1 MIRTIFL
8 AASIMV
14 LVASSARADEPC
26 KTGST
31 AKRLDCLSKLVGTL
45 TSDVQVQSISGQQK
59 CLTDHENVS
68 VNLDACSAVPTHW
81 RLVPKQK

>member
-8 AASIMV
+8 VASV
-14 LVASSARADEPC
+14 LVVVASSARADDPC
-26 KTGST
+26 KTGTT

-45 TSDVQVQSISGQQK
+45 TSDVQVQSITGQQK

-68 VNLDACSAVPTHW
+68 VNMDACTAAPTHW
-81 RLVPKQK
+81 KLLPKQK

>member
-1 MIRTIFL
+1 MMRAIFLLTWIIVL
-8 AASIMV
+8 AAST
-14 LVASSARADEPC
+14 ARADDPC

-45 TSDVQVQSISGQQK
+45 TSNVQVQSLSQQQK

-68 VNLDACSAVPTHW
+68 VNLDACSAAPTHW
-81 RLVPKQK
+81 KLVPKQ

>member
-1 MIRTIFL
+1 MLRTILLMASILVL
-8 AASIMV
+8 AAST
-14 LVASSARADEPC
+14 ARADEPC

-31 AKRLDCLSKLVGTL
+31 AKRLDCLSKVVGAL
-45 TSDVQVQSISGQQK
+45 TSDAQVQSISGQQK

-68 VNLDACSAVPTHW
+68 VNLDACSSTPTHW